1 MKSLITGAGG
11 FAGSHLAEY
20 LLRQNHEV
28 IALVNPQNNL
38 LNLHHI
44 LSQIRVERLD
54 IRDSDRMAQVIAD
67 VQPQRVYHLAA
78 VSSPSQSL
86 ADPKAAY
93 DVNVFGTFNLL
104 NACRRDHLDIR
115 FLYVS
120 SAEVYGA
127 GEKDSMPLKEDC
139 PLRPANPYAASKAA
153 GEMVA
158 YQFFRSYGLPVI
170 RARPFNHTGPRQ
182 SDDYVCSSLA
192 RQVANI
198 EAGAQPPQV
207 KAGNLKL
214 RRDFSDVRDVVRG
227 YYLLLEKGTV
237 GDVYQLCSGKPVLLE
252 SILEILGSFSRKSFT
267 VEVDES
273 RRRLGELPEIW
284 GDHSKATFD
293 TGWAPQFD
301 LKTTLLDLK
310 RFWEEIHPTKAPE
323 SS

>member
-20 LLRQNHEV
+20 LLRQNQEV
-28 IALVNPQNNL
+28 IALVNPQNDL
-38 LNLHHI
+38 LNLHQI

-54 IRDSDRMAQVIAD
+54 IRDSGRLAQIIAD

-78 VSSPSQSL
+78 MSSPAQSL

-104 NACRRDHLDIR
+104 NACRHIHLDCR

-127 GEKDSMPLKEDC
+127 GEKDIMPLKEDC
-139 PLRPANPYAASKAA
+139 PFRPLNPYAASKAA

-158 YQFFRSYGLPVI
+158 YQFYRSYGLPVV
-170 RARPFNHTGPRQ
+170 RVRPFNHTGPRQ
-182 SDDYVCSSLA
+182 SDAYVCSSLA

-198 EAGAQPPQV
+198 EAGTQPPQV
-207 KAGNLKL
+207 KTGNLKL
-214 RRDFSDVRDVVRG
+214 KRDFSDVRDVVRG
-227 YYLLLEKGTV
+227 YHLCLEKGTV

-267 VEVDES
+267 MEVDES
-273 RRRLGELPEIW
+273 RKRLGESPEIW
-284 GDHSKATFD
+284 GDHSKATSD
-293 TGWAPQFD
+293 TGWAPQYE

-310 RFWEEIHPTKAPE
+310 RYWEEFYPTNTPE